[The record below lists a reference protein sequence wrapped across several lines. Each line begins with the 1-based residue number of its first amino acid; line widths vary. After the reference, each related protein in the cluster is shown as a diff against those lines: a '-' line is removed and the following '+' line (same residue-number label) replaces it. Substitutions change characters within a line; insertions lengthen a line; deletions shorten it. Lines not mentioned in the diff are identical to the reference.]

1 MENKLPKNWVETELK
16 NLANLQSGGTP
27 KRGNKDYWNGNIPWV
42 KISDLKKWYVNESEE
57 FISEEGLKNS
67 SAKIFP
73 KGTILFTIFATIGK
87 VAVLNI
93 NATTNQAIAGI
104 TPIAQ
109 INDKYLTYSLIK
121 LSKELEKI
129 GKGVAQKNI
138 NLTILRN
145 FKIPLPPKSEQERI
159 VAKLD
164 HLFTE
169 LDTLNQK
176 LNQIPNLLK
185 NCRQAILN
193 QAVTGKLTKEWRKG
207 KELEEWEEKKIEE
220 IAEFNPKYSIEDDK
234 NVSFVPM
241 ANMGK
246 GVFENLTLDTRK
258 YSEVKKGY
266 RRFKNDDVLLAKIT
280 PCFENQKS
288 AVASQLT
295 NNFGCGSSEYYVFKC
310 SDVIFP
316 IFLLFYFKTNSFIQQ
331 GTMNMT
337 GSVGHKR
344 VSQDFIKGYL
354 INIPPKEEQ
363 TEIVHRVEQL
373 FTELDRIEAKY
384 KTLKQQ
390 TDNLPQAILHKAF
403 KGELVPQLATDGN
416 AEDLLVQLKEEK
428 QKIKEKKR

>member
-1 MENKLPKNWVETELK
+1 MENKLPKNWVETELLSISDVYTGK
-16 NLANLQSGGTP
+16 KDANFADDSGEYNFFTCAYMPLKSSSYSYEGEVLILP
-27 KRGNKDYWNGNIPWV
+27 GNGVNVGEVFYFSGKFEAYQRTYIIDKI
-42 KISDLKKWYVNESEE
+42 KISS
-57 FISEEGLKNS
+57 
-67 SAKIFP
+67 
-73 KGTILFTIFATIGK
+73 
-87 VAVLNI
+87 
-93 NATTNQAIAGI
+93 
-104 TPIAQ
+104 
-109 INDKYLTYSLIK
+109 KYLFYHFK
-121 LSKELEKI
+121 RHWKELGTKKQYGSATNYI
-129 GKGVAQKNI
+129 KMG
-138 NLTILRN
+138 N
-145 FKIPLPPKSEQERI
+145 FKSYLVQIPPKSEQERI

-373 FTELDRIEAKY
+373 FTELDHIEAKY
-384 KTLKQQ
+384 KSLKQQ

-428 QKIKEKKR
+428 QKTKDKKK

>member
-1 MENKLPKNWVETELK
+1 MENKLPKNWVETELLSISDVYTGK
-16 NLANLQSGGTP
+16 KDANFADDSGEYNFFTCAYMPLKSSSYSYEGEVLILP
-27 KRGNKDYWNGNIPWV
+27 GNGVNVGEVFYFSGKFEAYQRTYIIDKI
-42 KISDLKKWYVNESEE
+42 KISS
-57 FISEEGLKNS
+57 
-67 SAKIFP
+67 
-73 KGTILFTIFATIGK
+73 
-87 VAVLNI
+87 
-93 NATTNQAIAGI
+93 
-104 TPIAQ
+104 
-109 INDKYLTYSLIK
+109 KYLFYHFK
-121 LSKELEKI
+121 RHWKELGTKKQYGSATNYI
-129 GKGVAQKNI
+129 KMG
-138 NLTILRN
+138 N
-145 FKIPLPPKSEQERI
+145 FKSYLVQIPPKSEQERI

-373 FTELDRIEAKY
+373 FTELDHIEAKY
-384 KTLKQQ
+384 KSLKQQ

-403 KGELVPQLATDGN
+403 KGELVPQLGTDGN
-416 AEDLLVQLKEEK
+416 AEDLLKEIQALKVK
-428 QKIKEKKR
+428 S